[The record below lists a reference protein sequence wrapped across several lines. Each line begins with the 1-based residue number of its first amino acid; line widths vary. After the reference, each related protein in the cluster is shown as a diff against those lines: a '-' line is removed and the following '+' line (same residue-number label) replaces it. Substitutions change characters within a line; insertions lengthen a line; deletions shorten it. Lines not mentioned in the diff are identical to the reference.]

1 MQATRKSAAHPFGG
15 EVRAADPNAQAGE
28 DDLDALISET
38 LKTQEASASSTAR
51 SLAVARQ
58 TEQLA
63 AENLVKLNSQGEQLD
78 RVANNLDTAS
88 SHIATANA
96 RTDYLSKLTRNFLI
110 PVFGGEKDTS
120 KHSSDTLGDAYR
132 NASSTP
138 SPTSSTSSLQ
148 PPTPKLGP
156 DGRPLWGR
164 RTSSLP
170 DGGFNVAAAVNGGEG
185 GDAPPAGMVGTYA
198 TAEQQDQSAAYE
210 QQIDTDLT
218 QISGA
223 LNNLKQ
229 MNLATS
235 AELDR
240 QKHVGR
246 AIEDKVEENQAG
258 LNRVNKKVER
268 ILRK

>member
-1 MQATRKSAAHPFGG
+1 MQATRKGAHPFGG
-15 EVRAADPNAQAGE
+15 EVRPSISEPPAE

-51 SLAVARQ
+51 SVAVARQ

-63 AENLVKLNSQGEQLD
+63 AENMVRLNSQGEQLD
-78 RVANNLDTAS
+78 RVASQLDTAS
-88 SHIATANA
+88 HHVATAEA
-96 RTDYLSKLTRNFLI
+96 KTDYLSKLTRNFLI
-110 PVFGGEKDTS
+110 PVFGKERDTS

-132 NASSTP
+132 STSSTP
-138 SPTSSTSSLQ
+138 SPTSS
-148 PPTPKLGP
+148 PKLGP

-170 DGGFNVAAAVNGGEG
+170 EGGFSEG
-185 GDAPPAGMVGTYA
+185 GAAGGGGGGSGTPAAGMVGTYA
-198 TAEQQDQSAAYE
+198 SAEQQDRSAAYE
-210 QQIDTDLT
+210 QQIESDLN

-223 LNNLKQ
+223 LSNLKQ

-246 AIEDKVEENQAG
+246 VIEDKVEENHSGIQ
-258 LNRVNKKVER
+258 RVNRKVEK